1 MREAK
6 VETVYQIPVI
16 SPAGKRELAANLPGE
31 VNPHLLWEVVRW
43 QLASRRRGTASTKTR
58 GEVAYSGRKIYPQKH
73 TGRARH
79 GDIGA
84 PIFVGG
90 GTVFGPKPRDY
101 SYTLPKKVRKAGLAM
116 AVADRAKEG
125 KLLLVEAFLGVQ
137 GKTREFLAWAKEVGL
152 DGSET
157 VLLVTA
163 DEAVRR
169 AARNL
174 PWVVTLAP
182 EGLNVYDILR
192 TGRLVMD
199 LKAWEVFQERLGG
212 EA

>member
-1 MREAK
+1 MSYA
-6 VETVYQIPVI
+6 IPVL
-16 SPAGKRELAANLPGE
+16 SAEGRREVLADLPTE
-31 VNPHLLWEVVRW
+31 INPHLLWEVVRW

-58 GEVAYSGRKIYPQKH
+58 GEVAYSSRKIYPQKG

-101 SYTLPKKVRKAGLAM
+101 AYTLPKKVRRKGLAM
-116 AVADRAKEG
+116 AVADRAREG
-125 KLLLVEAFLGVQ
+125 NLLLVEGFAGVN
-137 GKTREFLAWAKEVGL
+137 GKTKEFLAWAKGAGL
-152 DGSET
+152 DGSRR

-163 DEAVRR
+163 DERVQR

-174 PWVVTLAP
+174 PWVWVLDP

-192 TGRLVMD
+192 HEVLVMD
-199 LKAWEVFQERLGG
+199 LKAWEVFQKRTGG

>member
-1 MREAK
+1 M
-6 VETVYQIPVI
+6 YQIPVL
-16 SPAGKRELAANLPGE
+16 SSSGKRELAADLPQE

-58 GEVAYSGRKIYPQKH
+58 GEVAFSSRKIYPQKH

-116 AVADRAKEG
+116 AVADRAREG
-125 KLLLVEAFLGVQ
+125 KLLLVEDFAGVN
-137 GKTREFLAWAKEVGL
+137 GKTKEFLAWAKAAGL
-152 DGSET
+152 DRFES
-157 VLLVTA
+157 VLLVA
-163 DEAVRR
+163 ENEAVRR

-192 TGRLVMD
+192 TERLIMD
-199 LKAWEVFQERLGG
+199 LKAWEAFQARLGG

>member
-1 MREAK
+1 M
-6 VETVYQIPVI
+6 YQIPVL
-16 SPAGKRELAANLPGE
+16 SSSGKRELAADLPAE

-58 GEVAYSGRKIYPQKH
+58 GEVAYSSRKIYPQKH

-101 SYTLPKKVRKAGLAM
+101 AYTLPKKVRRAGLAM
-116 AVADRAKEG
+116 AVADRAREG
-125 KLLLVEAFLGVQ
+125 KLLLVEDFAGVN
-137 GKTREFLAWAKEVGL
+137 GKTKEFLAWAKAAGL

-157 VLLVTA
+157 VLLVA
-163 DEAVRR
+163 ESEPVRR

-192 TGRLVMD
+192 TERLVMD
-199 LKAWEVFQERLGG
+199 LKAWEAFQARLGG

>member
-1 MREAK
+1 M
-6 VETVYQIPVI
+6 YQIPVL
-16 SPAGKRELAANLPGE
+16 SSSGTRELSAELPTE
-31 VNPHLLWEVVRW
+31 INPHLLWEVVRW

-58 GEVAYSGRKIYPQKH
+58 GEVAYSSRKIYPQKH

-101 SYTLPKKVRKAGLAM
+101 SYTLPKKMRKAGLAM
-116 AVADRAKEG
+116 AVADRAREG
-125 KLLLVEAFLGVQ
+125 KLLLVEDFPGVN
-137 GKTREFLAWAKEVGL
+137 GKTKEFLAWAKGAGL
-152 DGSET
+152 TGEET
-157 VLLVTA
+157 MLLVA
-163 DEAVRR
+163 QDEKVRR

-192 TGRLVMD
+192 TERLVMD
-199 LKAWEVFQERLGG
+199 LAAWQAFQARLGG

>member
-1 MREAK
+1 
-6 VETVYQIPVI
+6 VYQIPVL
-16 SPAGKRELAANLPGE
+16 SSSGKRELAADLPQE

-58 GEVAYSGRKIYPQKH
+58 GEVAFSSRKIYPQKH

-116 AVADRAKEG
+116 AVADRAREG
-125 KLLLVEAFLGVQ
+125 KLLLVEDFAGVN
-137 GKTREFLAWAKEVGL
+137 GKTKEFLAWAKAAGL
-152 DGSET
+152 DGSES
-157 VLLVTA
+157 VLLVA
-163 DEAVRR
+163 ENEAVRR

-192 TGRLVMD
+192 TERLIMD
-199 LKAWEVFQERLGG
+199 LKAWEAFQARLGG

>member
-1 MREAK
+1 VREAE
-6 VETVYQIPVI
+6 VEAMYRVPVF
-16 SPAGKRELAANLPGE
+16 SSSGKRELAVDLPQE

-43 QLASRRRGTASTKTR
+43 QLARRRRGTASTKTR

-116 AVADRAKEG
+116 AVADRARED
-125 KLLLVEAFLGVQ
+125 KLLLVEEFPGVN
-137 GKTREFLAWAKEVGL
+137 GRTKEFLAWAGGVGL

-157 VLLVTA
+157 VLLVT
-163 DEAVRR
+163 ENPLVRR

-192 TGRLVMD
+192 TARLVMD
-199 LKAWEVFQERLGG
+199 LKAWEVFQSRIGG

>member
-1 MREAK
+1 M
-6 VETVYQIPVI
+6 VYQIPVL
-16 SPAGKRELAANLPGE
+16 SSSGTRELSAELPAE
-31 VNPHLLWEVVRW
+31 INPHLLWEVVRW

-58 GEVAYSGRKIYPQKH
+58 GEVAYSSRKIYPQKH

-116 AVADRAKEG
+116 AVADRAREG
-125 KLLLVEAFLGVQ
+125 KLLLVEDFAGVN
-137 GKTREFLAWAKEVGL
+137 GRTKEFLAWAKGAGL
-152 DGSET
+152 NGEET
-157 VLLVTA
+157 VLLVA
-163 DEAVRR
+163 QDERVRR

-192 TGRLVMD
+192 TERLVMD
-199 LKAWEVFQERLGG
+199 LAAWQAFQARLGG

>member
-1 MREAK
+1 
-6 VETVYQIPVI
+6 
-16 SPAGKRELAANLPGE
+16 L
-31 VNPHLLWEVVRW
+31 
-43 QLASRRRGTASTKTR
+43 
-58 GEVAYSGRKIYPQKH
+58 GRKIYPQKH

-125 KLLLVEAFLGVQ
+125 KLLLVEAFFGVQ
-137 GKTREFLAWAKEVGL
+137 GKTREFLAWAKEAGL

>member
-1 MREAK
+1 MSYTVPALSRE
-6 VETVYQIPVI
+6 
-16 SPAGKRELAANLPGE
+16 GKREISADLPTE
-31 VNPHLLWEVVRW
+31 IDPHLLWEVVRW

-58 GEVAYSGRKIYPQKH
+58 GEVAYSSRKIYPQKG

-101 SYTLPKKVRKAGLAM
+101 SYTLPKRVRKAGLAM
-116 AVADRAKEG
+116 AVADRAREG
-125 KLLLVEAFLGVQ
+125 NLLLVEEFSGVN
-137 GKTREFLAWAKEVGL
+137 GKTKEFLAWAKENGL
-152 DGSET
+152 SDEKP
-157 VLLVTA
+157 VLLVT
-163 DEAVRR
+163 ENERVRR

-174 PWVVTLAP
+174 PWVSVLAP

-192 TGRLVMD
+192 HERLVMD
-199 LKAWEVFQERLGG
+199 LKAWEVFKARTGG

>member
-1 MREAK
+1 MY
-6 VETVYQIPVI
+6 TLPVI
-16 SPAGKRELAANLPGE
+16 SKSGKKEVQVNLPE
-31 VNPHLLWEVVRW
+31 EINPHVLYEVVRW
-43 QLASRRRGTASTKTR
+43 QLAKRRRGTASTKTR
-58 GEVAYSGRKIYPQKH
+58 GEVAYSSRKLYPQKH

-79 GDIGA
+79 GDRGA

-101 SYTLPKKVRKAGLAM
+101 SYTLPKKVRKLGLAM
-116 AVADRAKEG
+116 AIADRAKEG
-125 KLLLVEAFLGVQ
+125 KLLVVEAFEGVN
-137 GKTREFLAWAKEVGL
+137 GKTKEFLAWAKANGL

-157 VLLVTA
+157 VLVVT
-163 DEAVRR
+163 ENELVRR

-174 PWVVTLAP
+174 PWASVLEP

-192 TGRLVMD
+192 H
-199 LKAWEVFQERLGG
+199 ERLLLDEAALKLARERIGGGG

>member
-1 MREAK
+1 M
-6 VETVYQIPVI
+6 YQIPVL
-16 SPAGKRELAANLPGE
+16 SPTGKRELAADLPQE

-58 GEVAYSGRKIYPQKH
+58 GEVAYSSRKIYPQKH

-101 SYTLPKKVRKAGLAM
+101 AYTLPKKVRKAGLAM
-116 AVADRAKEG
+116 AVADRAREG
-125 KLLLVEAFLGVQ
+125 KLLLVEAFAGVN
-137 GKTREFLAWAKEVGL
+137 GKTKEFLAWAKAAGL

-157 VLLVTA
+157 VLLVA
-163 DEAVRR
+163 ESEAVRR

-174 PWVVTLAP
+174 PWVITLAP

-192 TGRLVMD
+192 TERLVMD
-199 LKAWEVFQERLGG
+199 LKAWEAFQARVGG

>member
-1 MREAK
+1 MY
-6 VETVYQIPVI
+6 TLPVI
-16 SPAGKRELAANLPGE
+16 SKSGKKEVQVNLPE
-31 VNPHLLWEVVRW
+31 EINPHVLYEVVRW
-43 QLASRRRGTASTKTR
+43 QLAKRRRGTASTKTR
-58 GEVAYSGRKIYPQKH
+58 GEVAYSSRKLYPQKH

-79 GDIGA
+79 GDRGA

-101 SYTLPKKVRKAGLAM
+101 SYTLPKKVRKLGLAM
-116 AVADRAKEG
+116 AIADRAKEG
-125 KLLLVEAFLGVQ
+125 KLLVVEAFEGVN
-137 GKTREFLAWAKEVGL
+137 GKTKEFLAWAKANGL

-157 VLLVTA
+157 VLVVT
-163 DEAVRR
+163 ENELVRR

-174 PWVVTLAP
+174 PWASVLEP

-192 TGRLVMD
+192 H
-199 LKAWEVFQERLGG
+199 ERLLLDEAALKLALERIGAGG